1 MKATIMN
8 ESLMIKNR
16 VFEKGDIVEII
27 AGIADKR
34 QFVIGRIEGFM
45 KTEEG
50 DILLKVDASTLY
62 HATTKIFVVEDIVSM
77 RKVYEE
83 V

>member
-27 AGIADKR
+27 AGTADKR

-50 DILLKVDASTLY
+50 DIL
-62 HATTKIFVVEDIVSM
+62 
-77 RKVYEE
+77 
-83 V
+83 